1 MYARVTTVQF
11 QPGKIYEAQRIFRE
25 QIAPT
30 IHEQPGSK
38 GLLYLADPDINRALV
53 VTLWDGEEDALAIEQ
68 DGTFYS
74 AIMEIGQVGLRQYRQ
89 GAAAAM
95 SYILAI
101 VLILISLVNFRLL
114 RNRGDA

>member
-38 GLLYLADPDINRALV
+38 GLLYLADPAINRALV
-53 VTLWDGEEDALAIEQ
+53 ITLWDDEEDVRAIEQ
-68 DGTFYS
+68 DGTLYS
-74 AIMEIGQVGLRQYRQ
+74 AIMEIGHLM
-89 GAAAAM
+89 AAPPGQDEFKVV
-95 SYILAI
+95 SVQL
-101 VLILISLVNFRLL
+101 
-114 RNRGDA
+114 